1 MQDNE
6 IDIEKSVDNYAIQT
20 INNVENK
27 SKILLTTVGQIADMS
42 NIRYSNR

>member
-1 MQDNE
+1 MQENE
-6 IDIEKSVDNYAIQT
+6 IDIEKKVDNYAIQT
-20 INNVENK
+20 INDVENK